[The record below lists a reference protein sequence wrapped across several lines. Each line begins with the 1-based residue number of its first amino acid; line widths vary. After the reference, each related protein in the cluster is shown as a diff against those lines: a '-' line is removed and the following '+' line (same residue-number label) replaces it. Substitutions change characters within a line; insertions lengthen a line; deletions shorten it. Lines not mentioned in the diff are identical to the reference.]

1 MSRIFINYRRA
12 DSEGYVGRLYDKLT
26 QHFRAEDIFMDVDAI
41 KPGEDFVSKLEDAV
55 SACDVLLAVI
65 GPQWAGIADEQGN
78 RRLDAWNDL
87 VRLEI
92 AAALTRDK
100 LVIPVLVGRA
110 RMPPPGDLP
119 DDLKLLAR
127 RNAFE
132 LSHQRFA
139 ADVETLVQRIKAAL
153 PANPTL
159 KKKSAQ
165 DSDVLKQKKAA
176 LREVRNDL
184 INATDSPLYALR
196 LEQRLFPVFG
206 DGHPDATLVFIGE
219 APGKNEVVEGR
230 PFVGASGEVLDDML
244 ASINLGRQDVFVT
257 NLLLDFAA
265 DRAADGT
272 LQKRDPLPH
281 ELAYYQTFI
290 DRMLDIIRPAVI
302 VTLGRF
308 AMQYV
313 LRKYDLPEKTEL
325 ITRNHGKILSAMAP
339 YGEIS
344 IVPMFHPAMV
354 LYKPED
360 KAILRQ
366 DFQKLRPFV
375 S

>member
-12 DSEGYVGRLYDKLT
+12 DSEGYVGRLYDRLV
-26 QHFRAEDIFMDVDAI
+26 QHFRPEDIFMDVDAI
-41 KPGEDFVSKLEDAV
+41 QPGEDFVKKLEEAV

-65 GPQWAGIADEQGN
+65 GPQWVGITDEQGN
-78 RRLDAWNDL
+78 RRLEAWNDL

-92 AAALTRDK
+92 ATALTQDK

-110 RMPPPGDLP
+110 TMPPPTALP
-119 DDLKLLAR
+119 DDLKLLTR

-132 LSHQRFA
+132 LSHQKFA
-139 ADVETLVQRIKAAL
+139 ADVETLVRLIKSAA

-159 KKKSAQ
+159 KRKSSLDAET
-165 DSDVLKQKKAA
+165 LKQKKAA

-184 INATDSPLYALR
+184 INATDSPLYPLR
-196 LEQRLFPVFG
+196 LENRLFPVFG
-206 DGHPDATLVFIGE
+206 DGHPDANIVFIGE
-219 APGKNEVVEGR
+219 APGKNEVIEGR
-230 PFVGASGEVLDDML
+230 PFIGASGEVLDDML
-244 ASINLGRQDVFVT
+244 DSIGLNRQDVFVT

-272 LQKRDPLPH
+272 LQKRDPQPS
-281 ELAYYQTFI
+281 ELAYYQTFM
-290 DRMLDIIRPAVI
+290 DRTLDIIRPAVI

-308 AMQYV
+308 AMSYI
-313 LRKYDLPEKTEL
+313 LRKYDLPEKNAP
-325 ITRNHGKILSAMAP
+325 ISQNHGKILTATAP

-344 IVPMFHPAMV
+344 VVPMFHPAMV

-375 S
+375 